1 MRELRNLE
9 KHLLQNSGS
18 IHDLKRCAARKLGY
32 LGNNDNGT
40 ETDVMYEML
49 WWNTHIDIT

>member
-40 ETDVMYEML
+40 ETEVMYEML
-49 WWNTHIDIT
+49 